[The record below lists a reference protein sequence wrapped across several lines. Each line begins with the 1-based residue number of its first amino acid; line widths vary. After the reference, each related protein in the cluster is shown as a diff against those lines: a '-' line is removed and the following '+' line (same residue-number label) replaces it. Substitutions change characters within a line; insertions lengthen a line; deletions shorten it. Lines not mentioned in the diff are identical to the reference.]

1 MFILT
6 KKVLKFPYQISK
18 NQELTIQQLRRKKK
32 THKYPQLMYGEQIP
46 EKQTRNSSVKFS
58 LLNQEE

>member
-18 NQELTIQQLRRKKK
+18 NQELTIQQLKRKKN
-32 THKYPQLMYGEQIP
+32 KYPQLMYGEQIP
-46 EKQTRNSSVKFS
+46 EKQTRNLSVKFS
-58 LLNQEE
+58 QLNQEE